1 MNDHALVDALA
12 QYRAGLDAE
21 IALLEQLALVAAR
34 QRGVTV
40 RRDFEQLG
48 IEGDERDRLTRALV
62 AVEEGL
68 QPVRARLSAARDRVT
83 TLSVNNVDVTS
94 EFTNGKIGGLSYAR
108 DTLIPGYQSRLDDIA
123 HGVAQ
128 HEAEAHPLRE
138 RRPRVGVADA
148 RQHRVDRRRRGRR
161 AALGGDGRCGADHLD
176 VALHEPGAPRR
187 AENVTGY
194 RIVPFAGVLAVRL
207 ASASDLA

>member
-83 TLSVNNVDVTS
+83 TL
-94 EFTNGKIGGLSYAR
+94 GGYAEVVALHQQASGLVAR
-108 DTLIPGYQSRLDDIA
+108 ILATDEESMQSL
-123 HGVAQ
+123 
-128 HEAEAHPLRE
+128 
-138 RRPRVGVADA
+138 ADA
-148 RQHRVDRRRRGRR
+148 ELARRAAVASLEQGETTLAAYRRVLTPSISQASLVDRRG
-161 AALGGDGRCGADHLD
+161 
-176 VALHEPGAPRR
+176 
-187 AENVTGY
+187 
-194 RIVPFAGVLAVRL
+194 
-207 ASASDLA
+207 

>member
-83 TLSVNNVDVTS
+83 TL
-94 EFTNGKIGGLSYAR
+94 GGYAEVVALR
-108 DTLIPGYQSRLDDIA
+108 QQASGLVARILATDEESMQSL
-123 HGVAQ
+123 
-128 HEAEAHPLRE
+128 
-138 RRPRVGVADA
+138 ADA
-148 RQHRVDRRRRGRR
+148 ELARRAAVASLEQGETTLAAYRRVLTPSISQASLVDRRG
-161 AALGGDGRCGADHLD
+161 
-176 VALHEPGAPRR
+176 
-187 AENVTGY
+187 
-194 RIVPFAGVLAVRL
+194 
-207 ASASDLA
+207 